1 MGQTGGSNTGE
12 SEGHG
17 WIRWGGGVGGV
28 GEGGMFVSIT
38 PWFQQG
44 DRLKKYFLGCQRKG
58 PLTGGLRHHK
68 SSVILSMPLF
78 SPLTLSYF
86 DASNS
91 LCTEN
96 NPIQNFRPRVSL
108 NLDPHTLSDGRNFD
122 TIPICWRQTC
132 SKPSVPV
139 QPCWTLSAD
148 TSLSSNLSP

>member
-1 MGQTGGSNTGE
+1 
-12 SEGHG
+12 
-17 WIRWGGGVGGV
+17 
-28 GEGGMFVSIT
+28 MFVSIT

-44 DRLKKYFLGCQRKG
+44 DRLEKYFLGCQRKG

-86 DASNS
+86 YASNS
-91 LCTEN
+91 LRTEN
-96 NPIQNFRPRVSL
+96 NPIQNFRPRVPL

-132 SKPSVPV
+132 PKPSEPV
-139 QPCWTLSAD
+139 QPRWTLSAD
-148 TSLSSNLSP
+148 TSLSSNGATYLHDAAMYDYVKYYVQVLFYGLFLVK